1 MKKSSKPKLLDLITT
16 LSQSNVE
23 LGTKNTKDKER
34 ERFEHLFPDIP
45 TEELTMTTDEEAA
58 KRAEK
63 IQQSSTSKTLPQRK
77 ENSLGSG
84 SIKRCFSN
92 EIFQCNSS

>member
-1 MKKSSKPKLLDLITT
+1 
-16 LSQSNVE
+16 
-23 LGTKNTKDKER
+23 
-34 ERFEHLFPDIP
+34 
-45 TEELTMTTDEEAA
+45 MTTDEEAA

-84 SIKRCFSN
+84 SIKKKGFSDA
-92 EIFQCNSS
+92 IFQ